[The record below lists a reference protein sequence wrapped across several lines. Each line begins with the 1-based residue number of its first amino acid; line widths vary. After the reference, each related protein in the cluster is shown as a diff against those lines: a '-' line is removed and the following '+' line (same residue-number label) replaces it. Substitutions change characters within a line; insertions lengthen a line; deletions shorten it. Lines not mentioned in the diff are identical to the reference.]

1 MPKIN
6 MTIDLDIEEGLYIK
20 IDAAGRVSIRAE
32 DQQGCDA
39 ATTQEIVVPAKT
51 ISGSWYAAKQEILEE
66 RKTRRPYR
74 RKEETRQAIEA
85 ITHMLEPF
93 THQTLLELGIRNPWA
108 LTKKLTEQG
117 LIRICSVA
125 RGDRTGKRGGT
136 TPLLFEVVHNA

>member
-32 DQQGCDA
+32 AQKGRDA
-39 ATTQEIVVPAKT
+39 VPTQEIVVPEKT
-51 ISGSWYAAKQEILEE
+51 ISGSWYVAKQEILEE

-74 RKEETRQAIEA
+74 RKEETQQVIEA
-85 ITHMLEPF
+85 ITHLREPF

-108 LTKKLTEQG
+108 LTKKLTAQG